1 MAGNSTEIN
10 LNFND
15 IETGHSGIIYGII
28 CSAARLAEVANYC
41 RTVVYHISVAGVHAT
56 RDISVGKYNFF
67 VALREKCGV
76 SDFVSVWKFFGLA
89 GVRYAGN
96 KTDFGTVLF
105 AQFYYC
111 FASKEVETHGHA
123 AVKRIEPALY
133 KSENNSF
140 KQFAVKIAAEQ
151 SVAAE
156 RTAVFPQIILPHFSY
171 LFRFSYLYQKILL
184 QKTHK
189 KTNCPAH
196 MCQPYKNFAAK
207 TCAAPRL
214 HLQIRC
220 GTHRGGTYIF
230 NMRDN
235 YCASTMF

>member
-1 MAGNSTEIN
+1 M
-10 LNFND
+10 
-15 IETGHSGIIYGII
+15 
-28 CSAARLAEVANYC
+28 
-41 RTVVYHISVAGVHAT
+41 
-56 RDISVGKYNFF
+56 
-67 VALREKCGV
+67 
-76 SDFVSVWKFFGLA
+76 
-89 GVRYAGN
+89 RYAGN
-96 KTDFGTVLF
+96 KTDFGAVLF

-189 KTNCPAH
+189 KTNYPAH
-196 MCQPYKNFAAK
+196 MCQSDKNFAAK
-207 TCAAPRL
+207 TRAAPKL
-214 HLQIRC
+214 HLQSRG

>member
-1 MAGNSTEIN
+1 MAENNTETN

-15 IETGHSGIIYGII
+15 IETRHSGIIYGII

-67 VALREKCGV
+67 VALREKCGI

-96 KTDFGTVLF
+96 KTDFGAILF

-111 FASKEVETHGHA
+111 FASKEVKAHSHA

-171 LFRFSYLYQKILL
+171 LFRFYICS
-184 QKTHK
+184 
-189 KTNCPAH
+189 
-196 MCQPYKNFAAK
+196 KNFTAK
-207 TCAAPRL
+207 
-214 HLQIRC
+214 
-220 GTHRGGTYIF
+220 
-230 NMRDN
+230 N
-235 YCASTMF
+235 S

>member
-1 MAGNSTEIN
+1 M
-10 LNFND
+10 
-15 IETGHSGIIYGII
+15 
-28 CSAARLAEVANYC
+28 
-41 RTVVYHISVAGVHAT
+41 
-56 RDISVGKYNFF
+56 
-67 VALREKCGV
+67 
-76 SDFVSVWKFFGLA
+76 
-89 GVRYAGN
+89 RYAGN
-96 KTDFGTVLF
+96 KTDFGAVLF

-171 LFRFSYLYQKILL
+171 LFRFSYLLLKILM

-189 KTNCPAH
+189 KQIAPHICANHIKISPQKNARRRDYTYRAEAALTEAAH
-196 MCQPYKNFAAK
+196 IFSICATTIARQQCFKKNRAFL
-207 TCAAPRL
+207 R
-214 HLQIRC
+214 HFEDF
-220 GTHRGGTYIF
+220 F
-230 NMRDN
+230 NKKMLFLSRRDN
-235 YCASTMF
+235 VRIQKQCKFFMRKLFSSQLISAE

>member
-1 MAGNSTEIN
+1 M
-10 LNFND
+10 
-15 IETGHSGIIYGII
+15 
-28 CSAARLAEVANYC
+28 
-41 RTVVYHISVAGVHAT
+41 
-56 RDISVGKYNFF
+56 
-67 VALREKCGV
+67 
-76 SDFVSVWKFFGLA
+76 
-89 GVRYAGN
+89 RYAGN

-111 FASKEVETHGHA
+111 FASKEVEPHGHA

-171 LFRFSYLYQKILL
+171 LFRFSYLLLKILM

-189 KTNCPAH
+189 KQIAPHICANQIKISPQKHAWRRDCTYRAEAALTEAAH
-196 MCQPYKNFAAK
+196 IFSICATTIARQQCFKKNRAFL
-207 TCAAPRL
+207 R
-214 HLQIRC
+214 HFEDF
-220 GTHRGGTYIF
+220 F
-230 NMRDN
+230 NKKMLFLLRRDN
-235 YCASTMF
+235 VRI

>member
-1 MAGNSTEIN
+1 MRWLRHIWLCSGIFLVKNCRKNKKAAWKMAENNTEIN

-96 KTDFGTVLF
+96 KTDFGAILF

-111 FASKEVETHGHA
+111 FARKEVETHGHA

-184 QKTHK
+184 QK
-189 KTNCPAH
+189 N
-196 MCQPYKNFAAK
+196 
-207 TCAAPRL
+207 
-214 HLQIRC
+214 
-220 GTHRGGTYIF
+220 
-230 NMRDN
+230 
-235 YCASTMF
+235 S

>member
-1 MAGNSTEIN
+1 M
-10 LNFND
+10 
-15 IETGHSGIIYGII
+15 
-28 CSAARLAEVANYC
+28 
-41 RTVVYHISVAGVHAT
+41 
-56 RDISVGKYNFF
+56 
-67 VALREKCGV
+67 
-76 SDFVSVWKFFGLA
+76 
-89 GVRYAGN
+89 RYAGN
-96 KTDFGTVLF
+96 KTDFGAVLF

-171 LFRFSYLYQKILL
+171 LFRKILL

-189 KTNCPAH
+189 KQIAPHICANQIKISPQKHARRRDCTYRAEAALTEAAH
-196 MCQPYKNFAAK
+196 IFSI
-207 TCAAPRL
+207 CATIIAR
-214 HLQIRC
+214 
-220 GTHRGGTYIF
+220 
-230 NMRDN
+230 
-235 YCASTMF
+235 